1 MLSSTLDIL
10 GDLISMLIWFI
21 NGLTAN
27 NHDPL
32 WNWGSSF

>member
-21 NGLTAN
+21 NGVQTG
-27 NHDPL
+27 DPL
-32 WNWGSSF
+32 YNWGITF